1 MRYQYDPLLSY
12 TKLWCK
18 VVPRFLMNGTMAT
31 FMGNAIEQF
40 GIRGQMEET

>member
-1 MRYQYDPLLSY
+1 MIHCCLTPNFGR
-12 TKLWCK
+12 K